1 MNRRLLLAA
10 FSSLLLCSSPV
21 SAVNSYPM
29 VMGIKPVAIQV
40 GTTAELAVQARYSM
54 TGTYQ
59 VLVSG
64 TGVTGAIVDSRS
76 IPAVT
81 PKRKR
86 ATPPKARRAPSLE
99 LLNVRFHADKNT
111 LPGIRDIRLAGPYGA
126 STVGQL
132 LVVEDPVISEK
143 KDNDSPEKAQ
153 RITLPAAVC
162 GTIESIEDRDYFKFH
177 VEAGQSLVF
186 RVRGMLLEDR
196 IHDLQNHLDP
206 IITLRGPTGATLAVA
221 DNDIS
226 GDPLLC
232 QKFDRAGDYTLEIR
246 DVRYKGDRDWV
257 YCVEIS
263 DRPFVRTV
271 YPLAVPPGKHVS
283 LEPIGWQLPKAAK
296 IAWDV
301 PAAWSAGFYDAQL
314 PLENRLTNVVPLV
327 VTDLPTVLEQT
338 AGHDTAP
345 TAQLVSA
352 PVGINGRIQKEGEV
366 DVYSFRAKKGETF
379 TFEAVSRREG
389 SPLDSALR
397 LLDSDGRTLME
408 ADDQSEFGQSSAD
421 GVIENWR
428 APADG
433 TYAVE
438 IRDLLQRGGPT
449 FVYFLKITH
458 PEPEFLL
465 ALDTD
470 KTELTPGTSGV
481 FFVNSLRKNGFAG
494 EIALHVEGLPEGV
507 AAFCDRIPPNHRD
520 GCIILTASSDAKP
533 AVKNIV
539 VTGTATLASPKGA
552 VRTLHAVARPLQET
566 YVPGGGRGHWPVE
579 AHAVAVGTPSDI
591 LAVKLSRQELSLA
604 PGESV
609 RVDVVVDRAPGFVDN
624 ITLSPI
630 FDHLGRIYGDTLP
643 TGVQIDGKH
652 SKTLLSGKETHGFL
666 TFHALPNVEPAP
678 RRPVAVMANISI
690 NFVMKATYSSRPL
703 FVTTSPK
710 KK

>member
-10 FSSLLLCSSPV
+10 FGSLLLCSPPV
-21 SAVNSYPM
+21 WAVNSYPM
-29 VMGIKPVAIQV
+29 VMGIKPVAIQT
-40 GTTAELAVQARYSM
+40 GTSAELAVQARYSM
-54 TGTYQ
+54 SGTYQ

-64 TGVTGAIVDSRS
+64 TGVTGGIVDSRS
-76 IPAVT
+76 TPAVT

-86 ATPPKARRAPSLE
+86 ATPAKARRGPSLE
-99 LLNVRFHADKNT
+99 LLNVRFHADKDA

-143 KDNDSPEKAQ
+143 KDNDTPEKAQ

-232 QKFDRAGDYTLEIR
+232 QRFDRAGDYTLEIR

-271 YPLAVPPGKHVS
+271 YPLAFPAGKHVS

-296 IAWDV
+296 ITWEV
-301 PAAWSAGFYDAQL
+301 PANWSAGFHDAQL

-345 TAQLVSA
+345 TAQLVST
-352 PVGINGRIQKEGEV
+352 PLGINGRIQKEGEV
-366 DVYSFRAKKGETF
+366 DVYAFRAEEGRNLHVRGRLAPRRVASRLSPAT
-379 TFEAVSRREG
+379 ARCQGAHADGSRRPVGVRPVVGRRRDRELAG
-389 SPLDSALR
+389 PGRRHLR
-397 LLDSDGRTLME
+397 R
-408 ADDQSEFGQSSAD
+408 
-421 GVIENWR
+421 
-428 APADG
+428 
-433 TYAVE
+433 
-438 IRDLLQRGGPT
+438 RDPRPVACGGPT

-481 FFVNSLRKNGFAG
+481 FFVNSLRKNGFTG

-520 GCIILTASSDAKP
+520 GCIILTASTDAKP

-539 VTGTATLASPKGA
+539 VTGTATLASPKGSCGG
-552 VRTLHAVARPLQET
+552 TLHAVARPLQET
-566 YVPGGGRGHWPVE
+566 YVPGGGRGHLPVE
-579 AHAVAVGTPSDI
+579 AHAVAVGVPSDI

-604 PGESV
+604 PGGSAC
-609 RVDVVVDRAPGFVDN
+609 VDVVVDLLTGFRRQHHAQPGSTTWAASMAIRFPQGSRS
-624 ITLSPI
+624 TAS
-630 FDHLGRIYGDTLP
+630 T
-643 TGVQIDGKH
+643 
-652 SKTLLSGKETHGFL
+652 
-666 TFHALPNVEPAP
+666 A
-678 RRPVAVMANISI
+678 RPC
-690 NFVMKATYSSRPL
+690 
-703 FVTTSPK
+703 
-710 KK
+710 